1 MCVNE
6 IGDITMIWEVNVYW
20 ALDAQCGVCDADS
33 RRVDVWK
40 CILAGMHHFLL

>member
-33 RRVDVWK
+33 CRVDVWK